1 MTEIGSGGISPQ
13 ANEYAVSMPE
23 AFVGQVRELLAN
35 LYDLPRLCTFAIVR
49 ERAAAQQRSLR
60 NAAIAVKQEVIDLL
74 ESLNPG
80 RTFYFR
86 APEARA
92 YHILLLH
99 YVERHTV
106 QKAADELGV
115 SERQAYRDL
124 RQAEVDL
131 ARLLW
136 QRHQDVTS
144 MPTAL
149 DSSIHATE
157 SVHPT
162 ETEDSE
168 VVDLRDLLTAVTDI
182 VRPLAASAS
191 TPVAL
196 TLPQQAIFLM
206 LNLPMARQVL
216 IALLSHAIQ
225 AAEDGVTISI
235 TEKDAQV
242 EIQLHYIPR
251 ADSPETQANA
261 VTLSMAERLGW
272 RVTWH
277 TAGLIL
283 HLPQPA
289 RKKILLCIDDDAS
302 FSELLRRYLTGYPV
316 LVLSAT
322 SGRQGIEQILQSA
335 PDVVILDVMMAG
347 LDGWETLQRIRTH
360 PAMQHLPVVVCSV
373 FDNPEL
379 AYSLGAHATLAKP
392 LTSGEFVQTLEEL
405 GVI

>member
-35 LYDLPRLCTFAIVR
+35 LYDLPRLCTFVIVK
-49 ERAAAQQRSLR
+49 ERAAVQQRSLR

-136 QRHQDVTS
+136 QRQQDR
-144 MPTAL
+144 AL
-149 DSSIHATE
+149 TPAIDDRTIHVAE
-157 SVHPT
+157 I
-162 ETEDSE
+162 EDSE
-168 VVDLRDLLTAVTDI
+168 VVALSELLTSVTDI
-182 VRPLAASAS
+182 VRPLAASTS
-191 TPVAL
+191 TPVTL
-196 TLPQQAIFLM
+196 TLAQHDIFLM
-206 LNLPMARQVL
+206 LNLPIARQVL
-216 IALLSHAIQ
+216 IALLSQAIQ
-225 AAEDGVTISI
+225 SAESGVTIAAIEDESRI
-235 TEKDAQV
+235 
-242 EIQLHYIPR
+242 EIQLLYAQR
-251 ADSPETQANA
+251 AALPETQANA

-272 RVTWH
+272 QLTWH
-277 TAGLIL
+277 AAGLTL

-322 SGRQGIEQILQSA
+322 SGQQGIEQILQSP
-335 PDVVILDVMMAG
+335 PDLVVLDVMMAG

-360 PAMQHLPVVVCSV
+360 PSMQHLPVVVCSV
-373 FDNPEL
+373 FDTPEL
-379 AYSLGAHATLAKP
+379 AYSVGATAAMAKP
-392 LTSGEFVQTLEEL
+392 LRSGEFVQTLEQL